1 MLTPEEIGYGNSYI
15 MFAVSKRKFDD
26 LVAFAYADDDAK
38 RVILKEY
45 LTETVAFAYADDDAK
60 RVILKEYLTETVKPV
75 TDNDLAS
82 YTEKVAKLTEE
93 KTAIDTYIK

>member
-45 LTETVAFAYADDDAK
+45 LTETV
-60 RVILKEYLTETVKPV
+60 KPV

-93 KTAIDTYIK
+93 KTAIDSYIK

>member
-26 LVAFAYADDDAK
+26 L
-38 RVILKEY
+38 
-45 LTETVAFAYADDDAK
+45 VAFAYADDDAK